1 MLFSHE
7 GIRKN
12 SGYSGFF
19 FFSINVIF
27 SVLVLRNYF
36 FPFNFE
42 KRWILEITSQKQK
55 VSECWFCITFLM
67 G

>member
-1 MLFSHE
+1 MLFSLE

-12 SGYSGFF
+12 SGYSGF

-36 FPFNFE
+36 FPFKE
-42 KRWILEITSQKQK
+42 ALDP
-55 VSECWFCITFLM
+55 
-67 G
+67 

>member
-1 MLFSHE
+1 MLFSLE

-12 SGYSGFF
+12 SGYSGF

>member
-1 MLFSHE
+1 MRVLGRIL
-7 GIRKN
+7 GILV
-12 SGYSGFF
+12 F